1 MVNFKGTNLVTID
14 SSDLTTGQT
23 TMNSSSAVQITS
35 NTGPLSHGIFIV
47 VKDSASYY
55 IGKSDVSATTGV
67 KVSANNP
74 IFIPISN
81 PSVLYCIAGGDS
93 KVLSWILY

>member
-47 VKDSASYY
+47 VKDSASSYS
-55 IGKSDVSATTGV
+55 GKSDVSATTGV